1 MEPAVAGQP
10 AGKEL
15 VMSTRIVSPEQK
27 PERARQLGRLAALL
41 VGPIALATV
50 AAAGMLVGASPAD
63 AATRVCGDRHQILK
77 RLEQKHEEIPKALG
91 LSADGGVLEVLV
103 SPEGGWT
110 MLVTYPKKPTCV
122 LAVGQA
128 WQMLQLAG
136 GRPA

>member
-1 MEPAVAGQP
+1 
-10 AGKEL
+10 
-15 VMSTRIVSPEQK
+15 MSTRIVSLEQK
-27 PERARQLGRLAALL
+27 PERARRLGRLAALL
-41 VGPIALATV
+41 VGPIVLATL
-50 AAAGMLVGASPAD
+50 AAAGTLTLGASSAE
-63 AATRVCGDRHQILK
+63 AASKVCGDRHQILK
-77 RLEQKHEEIPKALG
+77 RLEQKHEETPKALG

-136 GRPA
+136 GQPA

>member
-128 WQMLQLAG
+128 WQMLQLG
-136 GRPA
+136 GGQPA

>member
-1 MEPAVAGQP
+1 
-10 AGKEL
+10 
-15 VMSTRIVSPEQK
+15 MSTRIVSPEQK

-128 WQMLQLAG
+128 WQMLQLVG
-136 GRPA
+136 GQPA

>member
-1 MEPAVAGQP
+1 
-10 AGKEL
+10 
-15 VMSTRIVSPEQK
+15 MSTRIVSPEQK

-136 GRPA
+136 GQPA